1 MGRNTLY
8 ATALMLALCMFFL
21 GGCTSAVMMGDRVV
35 GVKEGKFFYTDGTLK
50 ADYRVSFEQAW
61 KASEKALVGMKA
73 TILETQKKV
82 SSGTYTAHMEGEDV
96 RIVIEYVE
104 PEVTMV
110 SVRVG
115 LTGNNLASKLIHDR
129 IKESF

>member
-1 MGRNTLY
+1 
-8 ATALMLALCMFFL
+8 
-21 GGCTSAVMMGDRVV
+21 MGDRVV
-35 GVKEGKFFYTDGTLK
+35 GVREGKFFYTDGTLK

-61 KASEKALVGMKA
+61 KASETALEGMNA

-82 SSGTYTAHMEGEDV
+82 SSGTYTAHLEGEDV
-96 RIVIEYVE
+96 RIVIEYLE

-129 IKESF
+129 IRESF

>member
-1 MGRNTLY
+1 MERRTFY
-8 ATALMLALCMFFL
+8 ATALLLALFVILL
-21 GGCTSAVMMGDRVV
+21 GGCNSAIMMGDRVV
-35 GVKEGKFFYTDGTLK
+35 GIREGKFFYTDGTLK

-61 KASEKALVGMKA
+61 KASETALEGMNA
-73 TILETQKKV
+73 TILETQKRV
-82 SSGTYTAHMEGEDV
+82 SSGTYTAHLDGEDV
-96 RIVIEYVE
+96 RIAIEYLE

-129 IKESF
+129 IRESF